1 MNPSL
6 RKPSPQ
12 SDSIVSVVD
21 CLVERLETLA
31 EYQRANADFAVDKA
45 HYILNRTSLILKS
58 IGLSMGIDKN
68 EYLASLKEEIGI
80 IDTQLHSKPI
90 KPNALGK

>member
-1 MNPSL
+1 MKNTL
-6 RKPSPQ
+6 TTLNLK
-12 SDSIVSVVD
+12 SDSIVNVVD
-21 CLVERLETLA
+21 CLINRLDNLA

-45 HYILNRTSLILKS
+45 YYILSRTALILKS

-80 IDTQLHSKPI
+80 METQLQSNPI
-90 KPNALGK
+90 KPNAIGK

>member
-68 EYLASLKEEIGI
+68 EYLSSLKEEIGI
-80 IDTQLHSKPI
+80 IDTQLQSKPI

>member
-31 EYQRANADFAVDKA
+31 EYQRSNADFAVDKT

-80 IDTQLHSKPI
+80 INTQLQSKPI
-90 KPNALGK
+90 KPNATGK

>member
-68 EYLASLKEEIGI
+68 EYLTSLKEEIGI
-80 IDTQLHSKPI
+80 IDTQLQSKPI